1 MNKLSKIALVSSLSI
16 LGGKIAFGG
25 VVLAQEPS
33 STPVENPNPET
44 KEAPQTNTTKPNPRL
59 KNRDSE
65 RKSAPT
71 ENKEI
76 TSQASEKRTQNMEQ
90 RELNVAERT
99 ANREQRIKDRCEAV
113 GMRIVN
119 HQKMF
124 TSKSQARL
132 TKYNQITTRLE
143 AISTKLT
150 EKGIDI
156 TNYNSYITELKA
168 KTTALNVLNQDY
180 IQLFGSKANTGEFC
194 NNKEQLV
201 TEIEAR
207 KAKLQLVITKDKEI
221 RMYIKNTILPYL
233 KGIKTESASTIT
245 STTPSNTQ
253 VQPQ

>member
-16 LGGKIAFGG
+16 LGGIIAFGG

-33 STPVENPNPET
+33 STTVENYNPET
-44 KEAPQTNTTKPNPRL
+44 QNISTK
-59 KNRDSE
+59 SG
-65 RKSAPT
+65 
-71 ENKEI
+71 
-76 TSQASEKRTQNMEQ
+76 EKRMQNMEQ
-90 RELNVAERT
+90 RKLNIAERT
-99 ANREQRIKDRCEAV
+99 ANKEQRVKDRCEAV
-113 GMRIVN
+113 GMRIVK
-119 HQKMF
+119 HQEIF

-132 TKYNQITTRLE
+132 TKYSQITTRLE
-143 AISTKLT
+143 AISTRLA
-150 EKGIDI
+150 EKNIDI

-168 KTTALNVLNQDY
+168 KTTALNALNQDY

-221 RMYIKNTILPYL
+221 RMYIKDTILPYL
-233 KGIKTESASTIT
+233 KSIKTESASTIT
-245 STTPSNTQ
+245 PTTPSNTQ